1 LPTQP
6 AQPSPMAPLSGVV
19 ITVTQFRL
27 VGNTLIGAEP
37 LQAALQPFLNRAL
50 DYTQLQ
56 AAAAAVADVY
66 RAAEHRRHRPRTA
79 VG

>member
-1 LPTQP
+1 
-6 AQPSPMAPLSGVV
+6 MAPLSGVV